1 MSDRVVTT
9 GEARDAI
16 QRFKSILEGG
26 LIQQIEDLNKQGQK
40 LSQPEVWDGRL
51 AQQFRSEW
59 AETYKKLQATKAS
72 LAELQKQLKD
82 INDNIMRA
90 GGNQ

>member
-16 QRFKSILEGG
+16 QKFKAILEGG

-59 AETYKKLQATKAS
+59 ADTYKKLQATKAS
-72 LAELQKQLKD
+72 LAELQKHLKD
-82 INDNIMRA
+82 INDNILRA
-90 GGNQ
+90 GGNS